1 MIKYINKNNDRN
13 INTEY
18 FNLNNLTNN
27 KTYIFGLIYFNLNK
41 NNNNIEIN
49 YNLTNNYNDI
59 IDELKNIFY
68 ELEISKEYNRLI
80 INNNELITNITNISN
95 NIYDFLEN
103 CKENIYG
110 FILAYLET
118 KGNLLLHNNNELNLK
133 LNYNDYEIIK
143 IIKNNINIPCIVF
156 DDYILYKNSNSIDLL
171 GLLYS
176 NIGKIYNKIIY
187 YKYLDIINDGIELPK
202 IKVFKSY
209 DDAILPSKSRNSDAG
224 YDLTIIKE
232 VKKLTNNT
240 TLYDTGIKL
249 LIPNGYYV
257 EVFPRSSLSKSGYML
272 ANSVGIID
280 QGYTGNILIALTK
293 IDTNKDDFVMPF
305 KCCQFILKKQVYT
318 ELIYCDDLNKLE
330 KTDRNEGGYGS
341 TDKL

>member
-1 MIKYINKNNDRN
+1 MIKYINKNNDKN
-13 INTEY
+13 INSEY
-18 FNLNNLTNN
+18 FDLNKLTNN

-41 NNNNIEIN
+41 NNNNIELN

-59 IDELKNIFY
+59 IDELKNIFC
-68 ELEISKEYNRLI
+68 ELEISKEYNKLI
-80 INNNELITNITNISN
+80 INNNELITNITNIYN

-118 KGNLLLHNNNELNLK
+118 KGKLLSQNNNDFDLI
-133 LNYNDYEIIK
+133 LNYNDYEFIK
-143 IIKNNINIPCIVF
+143 IIKNKINIPCNVF
-156 DDYILYKNSNSIDLL
+156 EDYIIYKNSNTIDLL

-176 NIGKIYNKIIY
+176 NIDKIYNKRIY
-187 YKYLDIINDGIELPK
+187 YKYLDIINDGYELSK
-202 IKVFKSY
+202 IKVFKSFEE
-209 DDAILPSKSRNSDAG
+209 AILPSKSRNSDAG
-224 YDLTIIKE
+224 YDLTIVKE

-305 KCCQFILKKQVYT
+305 KCCQFILKKQVYS

-341 TDKL
+341 TDKS

>member
-1 MIKYINKNNDRN
+1 MIKYINNNNDTN
-13 INTEY
+13 IDTKY
-18 FNLNNLTNN
+18 FDLNNLNNN
-27 KTYIFGLIYFNLNK
+27 KTYIYGLIYFNYNK
-41 NNNNIEIN
+41 NQDSIILN
-49 YNLTNNYNDI
+49 YNLTNNYSGV
-59 IDELKNIFY
+59 IDELKNLFS
-68 ELEISKEYNRLI
+68 ELAISQEINKLI
-80 INNNELITNITNISN
+80 IQNKELITDITNISN

-118 KGNLLLHNNNELNLK
+118 RGRLFSDNNICNLI
-133 LNYNDYEIIK
+133 LNYEDKEFIK
-143 IIKNNINIPCIVF
+143 IIYSKINLPYTLF
-156 DDYILYKNSNSIDLL
+156 DNHILYENVNCIDLL
-171 GLLYS
+171 GLLY
-176 NIGKIYNKIIY
+176 NKIDKIYNQNNY
-187 YKYLDIINDGIELPK
+187 YKYLDIINNGYDLPK

-209 DDAILPSKSRNSDAG
+209 DEAILPSKNRNSDAG

-232 VKKLTNNT
+232 LKKLTNNT
-240 TLYDTGIKL
+240 ILYDTGIKL

-280 QGYTGNILIALTK
+280 QGYTGNIFIALAK
-293 IDTNKDDFVMPF
+293 IDTTKDDLVMPF
-305 KCCQFILKKQVYT
+305 KCCQFILKKQVYS

-341 TDKL
+341 TDKS

>member
-13 INTEY
+13 INSEY
-18 FNLNNLTNN
+18 FNINNLTNN

-187 YKYLDIINDGIELPK
+187 
-202 IKVFKSY
+202 
-209 DDAILPSKSRNSDAG
+209 
-224 YDLTIIKE
+224 
-232 VKKLTNNT
+232 
-240 TLYDTGIKL
+240 
-249 LIPNGYYV
+249 
-257 EVFPRSSLSKSGYML
+257 
-272 ANSVGIID
+272 
-280 QGYTGNILIALTK
+280 
-293 IDTNKDDFVMPF
+293 
-305 KCCQFILKKQVYT
+305 
-318 ELIYCDDLNKLE
+318 
-330 KTDRNEGGYGS
+330 
-341 TDKL
+341 